1 MIQNPTRELDRIS
14 ASIGEPMPFEQ
25 FDGIMGA
32 LEKYLKREQPSD
44 AIVSAVNKHGEP
56 QLRRFGFPL

>member
-32 LEKYLKREQPSD
+32 LEKIFEKR
-44 AIVSAVNKHGEP
+44 AT
-56 QLRRFGFPL
+56 L